1 MDMRG
6 QIVPW
11 SCCISCMQLLVSH
24 LYYET
29 AEVLEP
35 LAEHALPVLR
45 NIYLLEAANDMKKF
59 SKRITLKK
67 YKINDHCTSWAFRI
81 KTGETALAACLA
93 KSNPAAAT

>member
-1 MDMRG
+1 
-6 QIVPW
+6 
-11 SCCISCMQLLVSH
+11 MQLLVSH

-45 NIYLLEAANDMKKF
+45 NIYLLETANVMKKF

-67 YKINDHCTSWAFRI
+67 YKMLIVHPGLFESKLGRPRWRLAWPSRI
-81 KTGETALAACLA
+81 PQPRLD
-93 KSNPAAAT
+93 PAPLLTL